1 MAESTIEIKSVGKDI
16 DYIDKLVKE
25 VVDVHLSAFPNFFLS
40 TLGTGFLRTYYRCF
54 VEHKNGNLIV
64 ATMDDKVVAFAA
76 ATSECRGF
84 NTSLL
89 KKNLF
94 AFGCRFLVLLF
105 TKPMAIVH
113 LANNMT
119 KTSEEVEDNEDYA
132 ELYSIGTIAVVQGKG
147 IGTKLMER
155 LEVRLKKQG
164 VEKVS
169 LTTDYV
175 DNDAT
180 LSFYKKNGYEVLYEF
195 LTYPN
200 RKMYRL
206 IKKI

>member
-16 DYIDKLVKE
+16 EYIDKLVKE

-89 KKNLF
+89 KKILF

>member
-16 DYIDKLVKE
+16 EYIDKLVKE

-200 RKMYRL
+200 RKRYRL

>member
-1 MAESTIEIKSVGKDI
+1 MVESTIEIKSVGKDI
-16 DYIDKLVKE
+16 EYIDKLVKE

-40 TLGTGFLRTYYRCF
+40 TLGASFLRTYYRCF
-54 VEHKNGNLIV
+54 IKHKSGNLSV
-64 ATMDDKVVAFAA
+64 STMDDKVVAFAA

-113 LANNMT
+113 LVNNMT
-119 KTSEEVEDNEDYA
+119 KTSEEVEDYEDYA
-132 ELYSIGTIAVVQGKG
+132 ELYSIGTAAVVQGKG

-155 LEVRLKKQG
+155 LEARLRKQG
-164 VEKVS
+164 VEKIS

-180 LSFYKKNGYEVLYEF
+180 LGFYKKNGYEVLYEF

-206 IKKI
+206 IKNI

>member
-16 DYIDKLVKE
+16 EYIDKLVKE

-164 VEKVS
+164 VEKAS
-169 LTTDYV
+169 LST
-175 DNDAT
+175 
-180 LSFYKKNGYEVLYEF
+180 
-195 LTYPN
+195 
-200 RKMYRL
+200 
-206 IKKI
+206 

>member
-16 DYIDKLVKE
+16 EYIDKLVKE

-40 TLGTGFLRTYYRCF
+40 TLGAGFLRTYYRCF

-175 DNDAT
+175 DNDST

>member
-1 MAESTIEIKSVGKDI
+1 
-16 DYIDKLVKE
+16 
-25 VVDVHLSAFPNFFLS
+25 
-40 TLGTGFLRTYYRCF
+40 
-54 VEHKNGNLIV
+54 
-64 ATMDDKVVAFAA
+64 
-76 ATSECRGF
+76 
-84 NTSLL
+84 
-89 KKNLF
+89 
-94 AFGCRFLVLLF
+94 
-105 TKPMAIVH
+105 MAIVH

>member
-16 DYIDKLVKE
+16 EYIDKLVKE

-94 AFGCRFLVLLF
+94 AFG
-105 TKPMAIVH
+105 
-113 LANNMT
+113 
-119 KTSEEVEDNEDYA
+119 
-132 ELYSIGTIAVVQGKG
+132 
-147 IGTKLMER
+147 
-155 LEVRLKKQG
+155 
-164 VEKVS
+164 
-169 LTTDYV
+169 
-175 DNDAT
+175 
-180 LSFYKKNGYEVLYEF
+180 
-195 LTYPN
+195 
-200 RKMYRL
+200 
-206 IKKI
+206 

>member
-16 DYIDKLVKE
+16 EYIDKLVKE

-180 LSFYKKNGYEVLYEF
+180 LSFYKNYGYEVLYEF

>member
-16 DYIDKLVKE
+16 EYIDKLVKE

-40 TLGTGFLRTYYRCF
+40 TLGAGFLRTYYRCF

-94 AFGCRFLVLLF
+94 AFGCRFWVLLF

-175 DNDAT
+175 DNDST

>member
-16 DYIDKLVKE
+16 EYIDKLVKE

-54 VEHKNGNLIV
+54 VEHMNGNLIV

>member
-16 DYIDKLVKE
+16 EYIDKLVKE

>member
-16 DYIDKLVKE
+16 EYIDQLVKE

>member
-16 DYIDKLVKE
+16 EYIDKLVKE

-40 TLGTGFLRTYYRCF
+40 TLGAGFLRTYYRCF

>member
-16 DYIDKLVKE
+16 EYIDKLVKE

-40 TLGTGFLRTYYRCF
+40 TLGTGFLRTYFRCF

>member
-16 DYIDKLVKE
+16 EYIDKLVKE

-147 IGTKLMER
+147 IGTKLMES